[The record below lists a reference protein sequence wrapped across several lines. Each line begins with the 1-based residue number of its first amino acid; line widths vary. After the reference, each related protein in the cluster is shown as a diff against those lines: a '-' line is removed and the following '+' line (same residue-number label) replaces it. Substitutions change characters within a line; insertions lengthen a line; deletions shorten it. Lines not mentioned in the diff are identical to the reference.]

1 MIGEEKISGDVKNEG
16 YPLGEGYV
24 DIRDLMERFI
34 DSYTNNSHRTEE
46 ARRVHDQ
53 EHRHLLYL
61 ITHTKK
67 ADVAPVVRAEW
78 IEEEFESNIPIEFD
92 MVGRI
97 ITHKYINYKCSNCG
111 RTEPYKEPY
120 CHCGAKM
127 IKEEDFNEAKE
138 NI

>member
-1 MIGEEKISGDVKNEG
+1 MNGEEKISGDAKNEG
-16 YPLGEGYV
+16 YPLEEGYV

-34 DSYTNNSHRTEE
+34 DSYINNSHRTEE

-67 ADVAPVVRAEW
+67 ADVQPIIRGEW
-78 IEEEFESNIPIEFD
+78 IEDIFETIMPVEFD
-92 MVGRI
+92 MLGELIV
-97 ITHKYINYKCSNCG
+97 HKRTIYKCSICG
-111 RTEPYKEPY
+111 RTEPCKEPY

-127 IKEEDFNEAKE
+127 DGDS
-138 NI
+138 